1 MKNEVIMLLNFA
13 HDNTIITAESA
24 IEKTISILEQES
36 QTAIEWFK
44 TG

>member
-13 HDNTIITAESA
+13 HDNTIITTESA
-24 IEKTISILEQES
+24 IEKIISILEQES